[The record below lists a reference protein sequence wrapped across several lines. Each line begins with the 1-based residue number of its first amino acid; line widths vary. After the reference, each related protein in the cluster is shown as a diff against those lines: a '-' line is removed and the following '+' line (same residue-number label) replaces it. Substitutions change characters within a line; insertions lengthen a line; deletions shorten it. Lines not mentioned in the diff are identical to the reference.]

1 MKTCR
6 TIATLVILASLSSAV
21 AANLPYFQN
30 FDSMG
35 TTGTTMP
42 LGWSF
47 WTIAGGSSSATPP
60 TSAEMATAILA
71 DQPLMVWNQ
80 GDPPATW
87 NANAG
92 NMGLAPSPFNNR
104 LLGTSPSGNRGG
116 LLQLSLNNDSGAAIT
131 TVKLS
136 YDMVTMT
143 PPPDAELPGY
153 SFYYLDGSTWT
164 PFPSLNLTDTGTVS
178 AVITYANPVANGGT
192 LEFRWFDDNSSATS
206 PDAMIAIDN
215 VLIVPEPAT
224 LGLLAVGALALISR
238 RRKA

>member
-1 MKTCR
+1 MKTNY
-6 TIATLVILASLSSAV
+6 TIAAAVILASLSSAV
-21 AANLPYFQN
+21 AANFPYFQN

-42 LGWSF
+42 LGWSV
-47 WTIAGGSSSATPP
+47 WYIPGSSSSSTPP
-60 TSAEMATAILA
+60 TSAEMAAANIGVQQLN
-71 DQPLMVWNQ
+71 VWNQ
-80 GDPPATW
+80 GNTPDAW
-87 NANAG
+87 SQQAG
-92 NMGLAPSPFNNR
+92 NMGLSPSPFPNR
-104 LLGTSPSGNRGG
+104 LLGTSPTGTRGSI
-116 LLQLSLNNDSGAAIT
+116 LELSLNNDTGAAID

-164 PFPSLNLTDTGTVS
+164 PFPGLNLTDTGTVS

-192 LEFRWFDDNSSATS
+192 LEFRWFDDNSSASS

-215 VLIVPEPAT
+215 VLIIPEPAT